1 MRVHT
6 TQNPCK
12 IYRAH
17 KGAVVLD
24 DADILSSNQRQS
36 LTDCESEAK
45 MFLQF
50 QEMDM
55 FPTRRPNLCPQRCL
69 VSFIVLASHVVHF
82 SYFDKSSSAC
92 YVFLSQFKRMSCV
105 PLCEGAGI
113 SCKHVFL
120 VKNEKMSNVSKS
132 LLKFC
137 FTHDDGLHV
146 PPRKLHEDEILY
158 PSQTMMMRQRAS
170 PGTRSNEARTCQR
183 IMGVLVSILKIA
195 AHTQDLRSH
204 SKTLREKRWP
214 QRALT
219 VTCSRSSVCGW
230 SLAGEVVKITESRS
244 SSGKHPAI
252 FNATSLFS
260 LKMRNLGRQGTRV
273 SLRAHQGGAS
283 LSPFIATSTPP
294 PRQNKIRIGPFTH
307 CRLAVSSSYVKP

>member
-1 MRVHT
+1 
-6 TQNPCK
+6 
-12 IYRAH
+12 
-17 KGAVVLD
+17 
-24 DADILSSNQRQS
+24 
-36 LTDCESEAK
+36 

-50 QEMDM
+50 QQMDM

-158 PSQTMMMRQRAS
+158 PSPYTFLRFRGEPTHLMAPRMHMLHVCS
-170 PGTRSNEARTCQR
+170 PSAHSNA
-183 IMGVLVSILKIA
+183 
-195 AHTQDLRSH
+195 
-204 SKTLREKRWP
+204 
-214 QRALT
+214 
-219 VTCSRSSVCGW
+219 
-230 SLAGEVVKITESRS
+230 
-244 SSGKHPAI
+244 
-252 FNATSLFS
+252 F
-260 LKMRNLGRQGTRV
+260 
-273 SLRAHQGGAS
+273 
-283 LSPFIATSTPP
+283 
-294 PRQNKIRIGPFTH
+294 
-307 CRLAVSSSYVKP
+307 